1 MANNE
6 KKYFKLTNSLDPVP
20 SAPRMGRGTGTVN
33 LNLKNNYSY
42 LAALGSLSLNNTP
55 VSLGIRRY
63 YSIFFKNIGKQQNK
77 YDLSYYLAGLFEG
90 DGYITINNKN
100 KVVFAITFNI
110 KDMPLAKKILKNIGI
125 GHIVKRKSN
134 SIELRFTSKISL
146 CKIILLINGKLRTP
160 KIHQFFLLID

>member
-6 KKYFKLTNSLDPVP
+6 KKYFKITNNLV
-20 SAPRMGRGTGTVN
+20 VN
-33 LNLKNNYSY
+33 LNLKNNYSI
-42 LAALGSLSLNNTP
+42 L
-55 VSLGIRRY
+55 
-63 YSIFFKNIGKQQNK
+63 FKNIGKQQNK

-110 KDMPLAKKILKNIGI
+110 KDTPLVKMILKNIGI
-125 GHIVKRKSN
+125 GHIVKRKGN

-146 CKIILLINGKLRTP
+146 CKIISLINGKFRTP
-160 KIHQFFLLID
+160 KVDQFYLLID

>member
-6 KKYFKLTNSLDPVP
+6 KKHLKITNNLVL
-20 SAPRMGRGTGTVN
+20 N
-33 LNLKNNYSY
+33 LNLKNNYSI
-42 LAALGSLSLNNTP
+42 L
-55 VSLGIRRY
+55 
-63 YSIFFKNIGKQQNK
+63 FKNTGKQENK

-110 KDMPLAKKILKNIGI
+110 KDTPLAKMILKNIGK
-125 GHIVKRKSN
+125 GHIVKRKGN

-146 CKIILLINGKLRTP
+146 CKIIE
-160 KIHQFFLLID
+160 